1 MTNKS
6 VAYDYMSLCLLKNM
20 NIADSL
26 KDETA
31 LDDADKTE
39 LTTMLNMMKGLGEDR
54 VALQSMTMEE
64 NQLMRGETNKMLME
78 NMHNTF
84 NTIISIKTS
93 LQDVIKDAKTAYR
106 YVLWM
111 YILAFLIGLG
121 LIVVSVVF
129 AAQGKMILSVA
140 FGAIGL
146 IDLVTYFIFKPPLE
160 IQNSRSNL
168 AQLMIIIT
176 NWFSDLMNLNTY
188 MANKPG
194 GVSWSE
200 MEKIS
205 QRQMVNTSN
214 MIELI
219 EKYGESRVATKPA

>member
-6 VAYDYMSLCLLKNM
+6 VAYDYMSTCLLQNK
-20 NIADSL
+20 NIAESL
-26 KDETA
+26 PGETN
-31 LDDADKTE
+31 LNEEDKSE
-39 LTTMLNMMKGLGEDR
+39 LAQMLNLVKGLGEDR
-54 VALQSMTMEE
+54 SALQSMMQQE
-64 NQLMRGETNKMLME
+64 NLAMRGETNKMLME

-121 LIVVSVVF
+121 LIVVAVVF
-129 AAQGKMILSVA
+129 AAQGKTILSIA
-140 FGAIGL
+140 FGTIGL

-168 AQLMIIIT
+168 AQLMVILT
-176 NWFSDLMNLNTY
+176 NWFADLMNLNTY

-194 GVSWSE
+194 GVTLDE
-200 MEKIS
+200 LEKIS
-205 QRQMVNTSN
+205 EKQNSNTAR
-214 MIELI
+214 MIELM
-219 EKYGESRVATKPA
+219 EKYGESRPGSKAE